1 MSNVFAKSGREK
13 SVFYIGKILLDDE
26 FRDTGLTNA
35 EFKANK
41 VLADAVDKGVV
52 LVGLYDDDDVEDTDS
67 DVANAGDTGGTNA
80 DGQTGINPDDDT
92 DADDYG
98 LPTDLDELKEIA
110 DDYGLPTDLDE
121 LKEIADDYGLPTD
134 LDELKEIA
142 DNYGIEYGATI
153 KEKGLSKKIQDYID
167 AENE

>member
-1 MSNVFAKSGREK
+1 MSNIFAKSGRK
-13 SVFYIGKILLDDE
+13 NSVFYIGKILLDDE

-35 EFKANK
+35 EFKSNK

-52 LVGLYDDDDVEDTDS
+52 LVGLPDDDVKDTDT
-67 DVANAGDTGGTNA
+67 DTANDDSKDANDTGGTNE
-80 DGQTGINPDDDT
+80 DSQDDT
-92 DADDYG
+92 
-98 LPTDLDELKEIA
+98 
-110 DDYGLPTDLDE
+110 
-121 LKEIADDYGLPTD
+121 DYGLPTD